1 MKRKLYEYVDNKYQP
16 MWLPQV
22 SADHEYV
29 TKSLDTDNIPYTIDT
44 YNPTDLKPLQRD
56 INIDTKEFFSKKINN
71 REPIDLIYIANG
83 NEILDGHNRNSA
95 YIENPAINKVV
106 CVKILMDYKDAARI
120 LNKIQ
125 DKFEWDGEKQLQET
139 ESNKNSV
146 TMELYSNKPI
156 DKRSK
161 CGNFMIPD
169 NKKGYDH
176 KYEIEFDNLHDFN
189 TENNNP
195 IEALAEEWLGNLNT
209 LKEESVKH
217 VLTYETYLLR
227 KLAEEAKKRGYDGI
241 SYNNKIIQTIN

>member
-29 TKSLDTDNIPYTIDT
+29 TKSLDDDNIPYTVDT

-56 INIDTKEFFSKKINN
+56 INVDTKDFFSKKINN

-95 YIENPAINKVV
+95 YIENPSVSKIV

-139 ESNKNSV
+139 ETNKNSV

-189 TENNNP
+189 TESNNP